1 MNYCKYTFT
10 YFLGVIHIHSHVHK
24 LYIATNT
31 HINNRICSTI
41 IVNRSIN
48 QSISQTHSDGLQTWV
63 NSLLY
68 PAPWYE
74 GYPIPPSEAIR
85 PLLGASEVVLAL

>member
-1 MNYCKYTFT
+1 MKNKIC
-10 YFLGVIHIHSHVHK
+10 I
-24 LYIATNT
+24 YIFK
-31 HINNRICSTI
+31 ID
-41 IVNRSIN
+41 
-48 QSISQTHSDGLQTWV
+48 QSISHSNRGDELQTWV

-85 PLLGASEVVLAL
+85 PLLGASVVLAR